1 MINPYAYFDCL
12 AISTRLQ
19 KVFESVAEAEVHLFT
34 YLACLLSLYKKHPA
48 SDWEYSYASTK
59 TGSPFSPALAEAVP
73 ELVMS
78 GLLRRTNNN
87 YLQITTEG
95 RAEYE
100 FLRTLSQNAGREIFL
115 EGASSSVLALP
126 VGIVREA
133 ILHEPELQ
141 RATTVSSTRALL
153 DGPGVGILYDQFSVL
168 SAAVGVEVQSL
179 MVPSVVWLTY
189 LARFSKTLEPAFPDT
204 IQLQG

>member
-100 FLRTLSQNAGREIFL
+100 FLRTLSQNMGREIFL

-126 VGIVREA
+126 VGIVKRSNTS
-133 ILHEPELQ
+133 
-141 RATTVSSTRALL
+141 RT
-153 DGPGVGILYDQFSVL
+153 
-168 SAAVGVEVQSL
+168 
-179 MVPSVVWLTY
+179 
-189 LARFSKTLEPAFPDT
+189 
-204 IQLQG
+204 